1 MNAKN
6 ISDVLSILNLIYES
20 DLNQFKDPVFV
31 GRLKAAAFT
40 KSLPLKYVLGTLDVE
55 IRDENH
61 CSQRSAAA

>member
-20 DLNQFKDPVFV
+20 DLDQFKDPVFV

-40 KSLPLKYVLGTLDVE
+40 KALPLKYAIEKLNVE
-55 IRDENH
+55 VRDESH
-61 CSQRSAAA
+61 CS